1 MPRPTPDQEVHLL
14 AHHHHHDDHD
24 HDHDNNH
31 DGDNGHRH
39 PHHHDPR
46 SRSPYDSSAAH
57 TPQTDDDNTT
67 CTPRQQ
73 PPDARADS
81 NTAGGRGHRTSSP
94 TAASGPEA
102 RSRYDGHY
110 DDDPTSRQSPAESI
124 ELDDMDSA
132 NGSPGRPGLRRNG
145 RSGQPLLYTKPE
157 DEERR
162 NGNAHHG
169 RRSSDERATSLES
182 GYAYDD
188 TIHRPTLSRRSTM
201 HSHNPH
207 DVTAAEKATRKKYTF
222 AAFFLAISLVSF
234 CVQTELS
241 AYIQHDLGWDK
252 AYCMMYFTH
261 GSWIVLYPV
270 MLGVLRVQKLGEPWE
285 VFRRRHVQM
294 LKTTIAMIEL
304 QTLDVFGPSVQ
315 RRSRPFLYLARTT
328 AFITSALTVA
338 GLSWYIAVSL
348 TTPSDLTAI
357 YNCSAFFAYVFS
369 VPILREPLRLDKSI
383 AVSIAI
389 LGVLVVAYGD
399 TGGGETD
406 ESAGPPGNTTPGAGS
421 RFLGNLVIGVGSV
434 LYGLYEVLYK
444 RYACPPE
451 GVSPGRGTIFANTFG
466 ACIGLFTLTVLWVP
480 LPILHW
486 LNIEKFE
493 LPEASTC
500 WLILVA
506 VLANATFSGSFLVL
520 ISLTSPVLSSVAAL
534 LTIFI
539 VAIADWFLTGQPLS
553 WAAII
558 GGSMIIVAFVGLSWS
573 TYREMTEHEAQ
584 KLAVDLT
591 DSDEDASLSPN
602 DR

>member
-1 MPRPTPDQEVHLL
+1 MPRPTQDQEVHLL
-14 AHHHHHDDHD
+14 AHHHDDD
-24 HDHDNNH
+24 H
-31 DGDNGHRH
+31 DGDNDHRH
-39 PHHHDPR
+39 RYEHDPR
-46 SRSPYDSSAAH
+46 SRPPYDSSAAH
-57 TPQTDDDNTT
+57 IPQTDDNTT

-73 PPDARADS
+73 SDARANS
-81 NTAGGRGHRTSSP
+81 NTAGGRGHRTSGP
-94 TAASGPEA
+94 TAASGPDKE
-102 RSRYDGHY
+102 SGQDGDDD
-110 DDDPTSRQSPAESI
+110 DDDPTPRRPPGEGI
-124 ELDDMDSA
+124 ELDDMDSGD
-132 NGSPGRPGLRRNG
+132 GSPGRPGLRRNG

-157 DEERR
+157 SDDHH
-162 NGNAHHG
+162 NGDAHYG

-188 TIHRPTLSRRSTM
+188 TIHRPSLSRRSTM
-201 HSHNPH
+201 HSHNPR
-207 DVTAAEKATRKKYTF
+207 DVTAAEKATRKKYTY

-270 MLGVLRVQKLGEPWE
+270 MLGTLRVQKLGEPWE
-285 VFRRRHVQM
+285 VFWRRHVQM

-304 QTLDVFGPSVQ
+304 QTLDVFAPSAQ

-338 GLSWYIAVSL
+338 GLSWYVAVSL

-389 LGVLVVAYGD
+389 VGVLVVAYGD
-399 TGGGETD
+399 TGGGETG

-466 ACIGLFTLTVLWVP
+466 ACIGLFTLTVLWIP
-480 LPILHW
+480 LPILHL
-486 LNIEKFE
+486 LNIERFE

-591 DSDEDASLSPN
+591 DSDEDASLAPS